1 MNKNLKV
8 ETIKMLDIK
17 NTKIKEINM
26 RSTKNKIIDSIK
38 ENVLGNERKKIILVL
53 VTKDNEET
61 IEGCLEMASELVDGI
76 CVFDIG
82 SKDNTEKLTKEYLK
96 ELKIPNKQSKL
107 IHIDNGMNKK
117 NAFIESVK
125 FCKSQKWLVNKTYCL
140 FLNPDEEIYFPE
152 YCNKEELVEDCY
164 KITVKDGTYKT
175 YQDKLFRMDKDWM
188 CKGKVNEY
196 WSCKN
201 TTKTLLDEDKFSI
214 IYVADPSDED
224 YNNKLLENIKIMEN
238 ELIKDPNNINYIF
251 HCAEHYF
258 ELTEYDKAILLYK
271 KRLEFKNNSEEEFI
285 CKLRIAECKVDLVY
299 EEDDIKNTYLEIIN
313 EYPFMLE
320 PVFNLMYFYYVIKDW
335 KMAYEIGKLG
345 INIKGDDLPYKY
357 EHKIYDYKYKQK
369 MLKICLNNKNYGL
382 GVKLGL
388 ELLKERQF
396 DSDDKDEIKYQYK
409 KCLLNLTNIDLG
421 LDERITN
428 KDDIKVLLLVE
439 DNNNCESTL
448 LFNKITS
455 YGLSVEIIS
464 NENSEEENKLK
475 GWYNLNN
482 DDKVSLLDKATLY
495 AFQKK
500 YKYTWFINTDVRFT
514 NDDRL
519 NKLLTYESIDDLITA
534 ELSEDNVNMMKKIF
548 EDKLITTISKD
559 TEDWMSTMNNICR
572 LSYSLL
578 GRLNEYRIKNNK
590 LIDNEILLPTLC
602 NKNQEMMISY
612 FSELDLPTK
621 VQRRDKIELNEIEK
635 KVLENTDTYYFNISL
650 YCQYDTET
658 NDIKQYY
665 TLNNSSM
672 KDPVRI
678 FINKDIE
685 FTISDN
691 ILIKGLEKKNVFIDR
706 DEDPNNFKNEN
717 YYNLKYNKEN
727 YICLSSVLKDI
738 LENFADSSERL
749 KFLENLLEGEE
760 IVILSGGPSTGSLT
774 PNEVKY
780 ITDNYITITVKYAL
794 DILLNNNTY
803 PKFNLFNQYVAF
815 GTLEKLTEK
824 AKPFTSIFGS
834 DGSFDD
840 DTALMMIEV
849 NDEHFC
855 IRNFKKLLMNHEDC
869 LTWKEENNKK
879 TYINLH
885 IMCELALPLAIHMG
899 IKKIY
904 TTGWDLKPINNQDY
918 CYTSNIKSYQDSK
931 ISEYNYVPNIEK
943 ILGNLGISINKIKE
957 SPILLNLV
965 DFF

>member
-8 ETIKMLDIK
+8 ETIEMLDI
-17 NTKIKEINM
+17 NDTKIKEKNIK
-26 RSTKNKIIDSIK
+26 STKNKIIDSIK
-38 ENVLGNERKKIILVL
+38 ENVFGNERKRIILVL

-61 IEGCLEMASELVDGI
+61 IEGCIEMASELVDGI
-76 CVFDIG
+76 CIFDIG
-82 SKDNTEKLTKEYLK
+82 SKDNTEKLTKEYLT
-96 ELKIPNKQSKL
+96 ELKIPHKITNLK
-107 IHIDNGMNKK
+107 HTDNGMNKK

-125 FCKSQKWLVNKTYCL
+125 FCKNQKWSVNKTYCL

-152 YCNKEELVEDCY
+152 YFNKEELVDDCY
-164 KITVKDGTYKT
+164 RITVRDGTYKT
-175 YQDKLFRMDKDWM
+175 NQDKLFRMDKDWM

-201 TTKTLLDEDKFSI
+201 TTKTLLDENEFSI
-214 IYVADPSDED
+214 IYVADLSDEV
-224 YNNKLLENIKIMEN
+224 YNTKLLENIKIMEN
-238 ELIKDPNNINYIF
+238 ELIKDQNNTNYIF

-258 ELTEYDKAILLYK
+258 ELTEYDKALLLYK
-271 KRLEFKNNSEEEFI
+271 KRLEFKNNNEEEFI

-335 KMAYEIGKLG
+335 KMAYEIGLLG
-345 INIKGDDLPYKY
+345 INIKKDDIPYKY
-357 EHKIYDYKYKQK
+357 EHEIYDYKYKQK
-369 MLKICLNNKNYGL
+369 MLKICINYKKYGL
-382 GVKLGL
+382 GVRLGL
-388 ELLKERQF
+388 ELLKERLF

-409 KCLLNLTNIDLG
+409 KCLLNLNNIDLG
-421 LDERITN
+421 LEEKIT

-439 DNNNCESTL
+439 NHNNSESTL
-448 LFNKITS
+448 LFNKIKS

-464 NENSEEENKLK
+464 NENSEEENRIK
-475 GWYNLNN
+475 GWYNLL
-482 DDKVSLLDKATLY
+482 DDNKVSLLDKATLY

-500 YKYTWFINTDVRFT
+500 YKYSWFINTDVKFT

-519 NKLLTYESIDDLITA
+519 NKLLTYESTDDLITS
-534 ELSEDNVNMMKKIF
+534 ELSEDNEIMMNKLL
-548 EDKLITTISKD
+548 ENKLINTVSKD
-559 TEDWMSTMNNICR
+559 KEDWMSTMNNICR
-572 LSYSLL
+572 ISYSLL

-590 LIDNEILLPTLC
+590 LINNEILLPTLC
-602 NKNQEMMISY
+602 NKHQEMIISY
-612 FSELDLPTK
+612 FSELDLPIK
-621 VQRRDKIELNEIEK
+621 VQKRDRIELNEIETNI
-635 KVLENTDTYYFNISL
+635 LDNTDTYYFNISL
-650 YCQYDTET
+650 YCNYDTET

-672 KDPVRI
+672 KYPVRVLI
-678 FINKDIE
+678 DKDIK

-706 DEDPNNFKNEN
+706 DEDPNNYNN
-717 YYNLKYNKEN
+717 YNLKYNTEN
-727 YICLSSVLKDI
+727 YVCLSSVLKDI

-774 PNEVKY
+774 PNEIKY

-803 PKFNLFNQYVAF
+803 PKFNVFNQYVAF
-815 GTLEKLTEK
+815 GSLDKLIEK
-824 AKPFTSIFGS
+824 AKPYTSIFGA

-840 DTALMMIEV
+840 DTALMMVEV

-855 IRNFKKLLMNHEDC
+855 IRNFKKLLMTHEDC
-869 LTWKEENNKK
+869 LTWKENNNKK

-885 IMCELALPLAIHMG
+885 IMCELALPLAIHLG

-918 CYTSNIKSYQDSK
+918 CSTSNVKSYQNSK

-943 ILGNLGISINKIKE
+943 ILDNLGITINKIKE
-957 SPILLNLV
+957 SPILLKYKNILN
-965 DFF
+965 